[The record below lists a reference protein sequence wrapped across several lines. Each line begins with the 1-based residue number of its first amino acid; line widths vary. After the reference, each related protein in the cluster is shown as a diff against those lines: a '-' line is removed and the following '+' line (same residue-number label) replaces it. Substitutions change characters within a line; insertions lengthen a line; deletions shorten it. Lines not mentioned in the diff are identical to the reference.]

1 MVSNHDLPVH
11 IRSFKACDQD
21 VCQKLYVEGLIG
33 GALAENDTGLDIDNI
48 EAAYMSEGN
57 HFWVAVSET
66 GEIIGMVGVQ
76 HHDEGAGEIRRLRVR
91 QDVRRRGV
99 GTHLLEAAIKFCMDR
114 GYLKVALDTFVERE
128 AALKLFEKFRF
139 RHERTK
145 SVGGKELLYFYLDLY
160 TSDSPPQNK
169 P

>member
-1 MVSNHDLPVH
+1 MPADQDLPVR
-11 IRSFKACDQD
+11 IRSFSGCDQEA
-21 VCQKLYVEGLIG
+21 CQKLYVEGLIG

-48 EAAYMSEGN
+48 HAAYMSAGN
-57 HFWVAVSET
+57 HFWVAESEQ

-76 HHDEGAGEIRRLRVR
+76 HHEEGTGEIRRLRVR

-99 GTHLLEAAIKFCMDR
+99 GTHLLEAAIKFCKER

-160 TSDSPPQNK
+160 TSDAPPRSK

>member
-1 MVSNHDLPVH
+1 MAPNKDLPVN
-11 IRSFKACDQD
+11 IRSFQTCDQD

-33 GALAENDTGLDIDNI
+33 GTLAENDTGLDIDNI
-48 EAAYMSEGN
+48 QAAYMTEGN
-57 HFWVAVSET
+57 HFWVAET
-66 GEIIGMVGVQ
+66 PEGEIVGMVGVQ
-76 HHDEGAGEIRRLRVR
+76 QHEKGTGEIRRLRVR
-91 QDVRRRGV
+91 EDVRRRGV
-99 GTHLLEAAIKFCMDR
+99 GTQLLEVAVRFCKER

-145 SVGGKELLYFYLDLY
+145 TVGGKELLYFYLDLY
-160 TSDSPPQNK
+160 TSDHPPQVK